1 LATYVKEGRIDFTE
15 NDFFNFLI
23 GFVIQIAW
31 LQLEDM
37 SFLVINSLLAISISG
52 IPSLIQSVMLKY
64 IFFDILYPE
73 LWLSDLMSYFGFDFK
88 QVTNDTAIN
97 L

>member
-1 LATYVKEGRIDFTE
+1 LATYVKDGRIAFTE

-52 IPSLIQSVMLKY
+52 IPSLI
-64 IFFDILYPE
+64 
-73 LWLSDLMSYFGFDFK
+73 
-88 QVTNDTAIN
+88 
-97 L
+97 